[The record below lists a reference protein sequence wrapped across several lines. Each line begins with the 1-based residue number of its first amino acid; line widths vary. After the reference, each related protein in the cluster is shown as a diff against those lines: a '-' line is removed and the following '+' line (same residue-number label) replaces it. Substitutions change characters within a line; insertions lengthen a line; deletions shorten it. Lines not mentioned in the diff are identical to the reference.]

1 MRIHVASD
9 EIWSSLQKE
18 NALVNTKM
26 GKNIIIDNITDSLD
40 GIVLTKEGKA
50 PQKEIVFVT
59 DEERASVLD
68 EPVRLHILQVLRSGI
83 KDTLTSEKI
92 DENGDK
98 IIRVRDVRR
107 NALSVVEIV
116 RLSVDCSGTDIDI
129 SKNQV
134 YHHLPKL
141 EEEGYVVK
149 YGTVTTGKRTT
160 DYWRRTAQGFVLT
173 KGEWVGGKGTLVK
186 KKTPFV
192 EKMLETFDLKVPAGK
207 KKELIE
213 LIIKKTVMQSEWRT
227 KIAELVKGD
236 VADKMVL
243 DQYETLVE
251 YYSLGSKEYV
261 DNIMRIREILFPD
274 EPSI

>member
-1 MRIHVASD
+1 MKFGAA
-9 EIWSSLQKE
+9 KNE

-26 GKNIIIDNITDSLD
+26 GKDNIDNITDSLD

-68 EPVRLHILQVLRSGI
+68 EPVRLNILQVLRNGI
-83 KDTLTSEKI
+83 EDRITTEKT

-98 IIRVRDVRR
+98 IIRIRVVQR

-116 RLSVDCSGTDIDI
+116 RLSIDCCGSDIDI

-141 EEEGYVVK
+141 EEEGYVAK

-160 DYWRRTAQGFVLT
+160 DYWRRTAKGFVLT
-173 KGEWVGGKGTLVK
+173 KGEWIGGSGTYTK
-186 KKTPFV
+186 KMTPFI
-192 EKMLETFDLKVPAGK
+192 EKMLETFDLNVVKGER
-207 KKELIE
+207 KELLE
-213 LIIKKTVMQSEWRT
+213 LMVKKNVMQSEWRT

-236 VADKMVL
+236 VADKMIL

-251 YYSLGSKEYV
+251 YYAMGSKEYV

>member
-1 MRIHVASD
+1 MER
-9 EIWSSLQKE
+9 LQHE
-18 NALVNTKM
+18 NTLVNSNM
-26 GKNIIIDNITDSLD
+26 GNDNITTEITDSLA

-83 KDTLTSEKI
+83 EDTITSEKK
-92 DENGDK
+92 DKNGDT
-98 IIRVRDVRR
+98 IIRVRDVKR
-107 NALSVVEIV
+107 NALSVLEIV
-116 RLSVDCSGTDIDI
+116 KLSTDCCGPDVEI

-141 EEEGYVVK
+141 EEEGYVAK

-160 DYWRRTAQGFVLT
+160 DYWRRTAKGFVLT
-173 KGEWVGGKGTLVK
+173 KGEWVGGSGTYAK
-186 KKTPFV
+186 KMKPFV
-192 EKMLETFDLKVPAGK
+192 EKMLETFDLKLSESE
-207 KKELIE
+207 KKEVLE
-213 LIIKKTVMQSEWRT
+213 LMVANRVMQLEWRT
-227 KIAELVKGD
+227 KIAELVTGD

-243 DQYETLVE
+243 DQYETLVD
-251 YYSLGSKEYV
+251 YYAMGSKDYV

>member
-1 MRIHVASD
+1 
-9 EIWSSLQKE
+9 
-18 NALVNTKM
+18 M
-26 GKNIIIDNITDSLD
+26 GKDNIIDNRFDSLK
-40 GIVLTKEGKA
+40 GIVLTDEGKT

-83 KDTLTSEKI
+83 EDKI
-92 DENGDK
+92 STETRDDNGDR
-98 IIRVRDVRR
+98 IIRIRDVKR
-107 NALSVVEIV
+107 NALSVLEIV
-116 RLSVDCSGTDIDI
+116 SQSVECCGPDIDI

-141 EEEGYVVK
+141 EEEGYVSK
-149 YGTVTTGKRTT
+149 YGTITTGKRTT
-160 DYWRRTAQGFVLT
+160 DYWRRTAKGFILT
-173 KGEWVGGKGTLVK
+173 KGEWIGGSGTYTK
-186 KKTPFV
+186 KMTPFI
-192 EKMLETFDLKVPAGK
+192 ETMLETFDLKVSGGE
-207 KKELIE
+207 KKELLE
-213 LIIKKTVMQSEWRT
+213 LMVKRMTMQSKWRT

-236 VADKMVL
+236 VADKMIL
-243 DQYETLVE
+243 DQYETLVD

>member
-1 MRIHVASD
+1 
-9 EIWSSLQKE
+9 
-18 NALVNTKM
+18 M
-26 GKNIIIDNITDSLD
+26 GKDNIDNVTDKLTD
-40 GIVLTKEGKA
+40 IVITKEGKA

-83 KDTLTSEKI
+83 EDTVTTEKT

-98 IIRVRDVRR
+98 IIRIRDVTR
-107 NALSVVEIV
+107 NALSVLEIV
-116 RLSVDCSGTDIDI
+116 TQSVECCGPDIDI
-129 SKNQV
+129 SKNKV
-134 YHHLPKL
+134 YHHLPIL

-149 YGTVTTGKRTT
+149 YGTVTSGKRTT
-160 DYWRRTAQGFVLT
+160 DYWRRTAKGFILT
-173 KGEWVGGKGTLVK
+173 KGEWIGGSGTYTK
-186 KKTPFV
+186 KITPFI
-192 EKMLETFDLKVPAGK
+192 ETMLETFDLNVADGK

-213 LIIKKTVMQSEWRT
+213 LEVKRRVMQLEWRT

-236 VADKMVL
+236 VADKMIL
-243 DQYETLVE
+243 DQYETLVD
-251 YYSLGSKEYV
+251 YYSMGSKEYV